1 MRTVAAVAAFRTSA
15 RELPFARASAPAF
28 AHLRRVPAAARLY
41 STTSP
46 QPTPTSAT
54 PSSSSSSSSSNPSF
68 SPGASSSASS
78 SSPSVEKLEIPYT
91 SPQDAVKALGTNS
104 EYRDSFF
111 RAIAAHP
118 PVARAFHDLD
128 SYLKDQGYADR
139 HDPSRMPD
147 AATRARMQADPVLTE
162 KSLLMQKLLRIHG
175 IVRTQGQDP
184 HVREVDT
191 PRGKVRLVD
200 AAMPEDSRGDTL
212 HNQAL
217 SRSQQWFK
225 RWFMTSKPSN

>member
-1 MRTVAAVAAFRTSA
+1 MMLPLLARTSA
-15 RELPFARASAPAF
+15 PAV
-28 AHLRRVPAAARLY
+28 AHLRRVPAAGRLY
-41 STTSP
+41 SFAPIQASP
-46 QPTPTSAT
+46 VSA
-54 PSSSSSSSSSNPSF
+54 
-68 SPGASSSASS
+68 SPSASS
-78 SSPSVEKLEIPYT
+78 SSSGPSSSSETSSSSPTPLPSAAKLEIPYI
-91 SPQDAVKALGTNS
+91 SPQDAVKVLGTNS

-128 SYLKDQGYADR
+128 SYLKDQGYADP

-147 AATRARMQADPVLTE
+147 AATRARMEADPVLTE

-200 AAMPEDSRGDTL
+200 AAMPEGRNGDTL